1 MKRNKPIKHPE
12 GRGEWSTLRRRIT
25 EKASKIHYVI
35 FHHPREAAKRESD
48 VESR

>member
-1 MKRNKPIKHPE
+1 MKRNKSIKHPK
-12 GRGEWSTLRRRIT
+12 GGEACSTLRRRIT